1 MRRLAEKVA
10 LVAQI
15 CITLVFVVTT
25 LLYMSNVIPENTAL
39 ANNGILATLIIIL
52 SIIYGL
58 LSVYLVY
65 MNFSERENLRQILLY
80 SDSES
85 ATHANAK
92 VIRNIVRSCARKV
105 KGVRIRKAKMR
116 LDEKQGFVVTLKIDV
131 NAHYVSH
138 AIDKLRCL
146 IADSFKNT
154 LGLTCNSIN
163 FEIRRLKSRY
173 KPDVEKAEK
182 LAKTLTEQRELSSD
196 IYEQPF
202 QDNCEACKN
211 KNEEMDNDK
220 RNIADDVKELR
231 ERLAENGE
239 KGLTNEEELN
249 LEQLDD
255 DTADGDN
262 DYSAE

>member
-39 ANNGILATLIIIL
+39 ANNGVLATLIIIL

-58 LSVYLVY
+58 LSIYLVY

-85 ATHANAK
+85 ATHANVK

-105 KGVRIRKAKMR
+105 KGIRIRKAKMR
-116 LDEKQGFVVTLKIDV
+116 LDEKQGFVVTLKIDA

-138 AIDKLRCL
+138 SIDKLRCL
-146 IADSFKNT
+146 IADSLKNT
-154 LGLTCNSIN
+154 LGINCNSIN
-163 FEIRRLKSRY
+163 FEIRKLKSRY

-182 LAKTLTEQRELSSD
+182 LAKTLTEQRELSAD
-196 IYEQPF
+196 IYDQPF
-202 QDNCEACKN
+202 QDNCESCKN
-211 KNEEMDNDK
+211 KDDEEDIDK
-220 RNIADDVKELR
+220 REVADDVKDLR
-231 ERLAENGE
+231 ERIAENGE
-239 KGLTNEEELN
+239 KGLTNEEELQ
-249 LEQLDD
+249 LEQVDD
-255 DTADGDN
+255 DTDDT
-262 DYSAE
+262 YTTM

>member
-39 ANNGILATLIIIL
+39 ANNGVLATLIIIL

-85 ATHANAK
+85 ATHANVK

-105 KGVRIRKAKMR
+105 KGIRVRKAKMR
-116 LDEKQGFVVTLKIDV
+116 LDEKQGFVATLKIDV
-131 NAHYVSH
+131 NAHYVSQ

-154 LGLTCNSIN
+154 LGLNFNSIN
-163 FEIRRLKSRY
+163 FEIRKLKSRY

-182 LAKTLTEQRELSSD
+182 LAKTLTEQRELSAD
-196 IYEQPF
+196 IYDQPF
-202 QDNCEACKN
+202 QDNCQACKN
-211 KNEEMDNDK
+211 KDIQDDTDK
-220 RNIADDVKELR
+220 REVADDVKDLR
-231 ERLAENGE
+231 ERLTENGE
-239 KGLTNEEELN
+239 KGFTAEEEQYLV
-249 LEQLDD
+249 QLDD
-255 DTADGDN
+255 EANDDGDTA
-262 DYSAE
+262 E